1 LSKYSSLKRK
11 AYECN
16 MDLPKYG
23 LVIYTFGNVSCID
36 RNEGVYAIKPS
47 GMPYED
53 LKPDDMV
60 IVDLN
65 NNVIEGNFKPS
76 SDTKTHTVLYN
87 NFPKIGGIVHTHSN
101 YAVSWAQAKKPVPI
115 LGTTHADHLS
125 VDIPVTKMM
134 SDEAI
139 KGDYETETGNQ
150 IIELFKDLPYEE
162 IQMVLVAGHGPFTWG
177 VTPDK
182 AVYNSVVLEALSKMA
197 YYTVTINKDITRI
210 KDSLIKKH
218 HNRKHGVDA
227 YYGQK

>member
-1 LSKYSSLKRK
+1 MSKYSSLKRK
-11 AYECN
+11 DYECN
-16 MDLPKYG
+16 MDRPNYG

-125 VDIPVTKMM
+125 VDIPVTKIM

>member
-1 LSKYSSLKRK
+1 MSKYSSLKRK

-60 IVDLN
+60 VVDLAN
-65 NNVIEGNFKPS
+65 KVIEGNFKPS

-87 NFPKIGGIVHTHSN
+87 NFPKIGGIVHTHSTF
-101 YAVSWAQAKKPVPI
+101 AVSWAQAKKPVPI

>member
-1 LSKYSSLKRK
+1 MSNYNSLKRK

-23 LVIYTFGNVSCID
+23 LVFYTFGNVSCLD
-36 RNEGVYAIKPS
+36 RSEGVFAIKPS

-87 NFPKIGGIVHTHSN
+87 NFPKIRGVVHTHST
-101 YAVSWAQAKKPVPI
+101 YSVSWAQAIKPIPI

-125 VDIPVTKMM
+125 IDIPVTEIM

-150 IIELFKDLPYEE
+150 IIKLFNNLSYED

-182 AVYNSVVLEALSKMA
+182 AVYNSVVLEALARIA
-197 YYTVTINKDITRI
+197 YYTITINSDIGKLKET
-210 KDSLIKKH
+210 LIKKH
-218 HNRKHGVDA
+218 YDRKHGIDS
-227 YYGQK
+227 YYGQD

>member
-1 LSKYSSLKRK
+1 
-11 AYECN
+11 

>member
-1 LSKYSSLKRK
+1 MSKYSSLKRK

>member
-1 LSKYSSLKRK
+1 MSKYSSLKRK

-60 IVDLN
+60 IVDLAN
-65 NNVIEGNFKPS
+65 KVIEGNFKPS

-125 VDIPVTKMM
+125 VDIPVTKIM

>member
-1 LSKYSSLKRK
+1 MSKYSSLKRK

-60 IVDLN
+60 IVDLEN
-65 NNVIEGNFKPS
+65 KVIEGNFKPS

-125 VDIPVTKMM
+125 VDIPVTKIM